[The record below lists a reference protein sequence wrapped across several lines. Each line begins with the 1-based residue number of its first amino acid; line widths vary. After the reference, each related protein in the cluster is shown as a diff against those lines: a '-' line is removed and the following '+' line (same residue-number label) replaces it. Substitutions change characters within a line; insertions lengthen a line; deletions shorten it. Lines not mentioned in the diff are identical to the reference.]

1 MNEGY
6 PSSHDIIVR
15 YDLGGG
21 IPISHEAETYEYDKH
36 KSLIVDSN
44 IHKYDL

>member
-6 PSSHDIIVR
+6 PSYHDRIVR
-15 YDLGGG
+15 YDLGEG
-21 IPISHEAETYEYDKH
+21 IPISHGAKTYEYDKH

-44 IHKYDL
+44 INKYDL